1 MPDTTPKPDP
11 KKVQDL
17 EMGRD
22 GADEDGD
29 ISSDPKINRYT
40 SDIQKAP
47 ASNQPTQTT
56 AKVDPTASAPVAP
69 TSSPAQTTTPKS
81 SPGMTSS
88 TTASSVPVINNPT
101 ATPSPAPT
109 KPSTPTT
116 VTKPTPPSNPEAKKK
131 AILGCLG
138 GFGALML
145 IFLVLSFVFLAQTGN
160 GTSPIA
166 KLLGLNEGVFING
179 LITFIHIIFIL
190 VSLTAFVFTM
200 VGLFK
205 ASMARKEEIDIR
217 KAALRSSMIAGITLF
232 LILIIWGFTYVYLD
246 SKRVQI
252 DQEYSQD
259 IVTTPEDTLGL
270 EAPIEVKFDAS
281 NVSIDR
287 NRYQIVSHDWDFGD
301 KTSGT
306 SQITSHIYKEK
317 GTYNVKLVITVKDKN
332 SGKLSTGGEYTTTVS
347 VENLALSAIFKADPQ
362 SGEAPLEVSF
372 DASDSEDPDGTI
384 EKYEWDFT
392 GDGQYKDGTGK
403 TIKHKFE
410 KIGKYQVS
418 LRVTSTTGKSNT
430 TEKEINV
437 EESITPVA
445 VIKIVDEPKSFALGQ
460 SYVFNADESTSPN
473 GNIKKYEWTFS
484 DTPNKPETTKT
495 VSHVFKTPGTFQV
508 NLKVTDEKDKVGEI
522 QKVIN
527 IDAPKGLPKA
537 KITSD
542 PAADSKTGVLTGKA
556 PFTVN
561 FSGKESTDSDN
572 NIVDYKWDFENDGKF
587 DSFGSNVSHTF
598 TEDGSYNVSL
608 SVFDSDKNSG
618 SATMIVKVEPQGV
631 VANLKAD
638 MVEGSVPLTVNFD
651 ASGSSYSKGQISGYK
666 WDFGDGTP
674 VNMGSAKISHKYT
687 AIGNF
692 KVTVTVIGADNIT
705 AEKSLNI
712 NVREI
717 ALSACF
723 VSVFEKGPAPLN
735 TSFDPGCS
743 TGTVTNYSWNFG
755 DGGTSTQ
762 VKPSHTFEK
771 AGTYKVTLEVSDA
784 QNTISK
790 SEVIITVTEK
800 EIN

>member
-1 MPDTTPKPDP
+1 MKI
-11 KKVQDL
+11 QDF
-17 EMGRD
+17 EMGGD
-22 GADEDGD
+22 EVAINHYADDVKKTPAA
-29 ISSDPKINRYT
+29 IV
-40 SDIQKAP
+40 AP
-47 ASNQPTQTT
+47 
-56 AKVDPTASAPVAP
+56 KVDPTAPAPVITAAP
-69 TSSPAQTTTPKS
+69 KPMTPDS
-81 SPGMTSS
+81 
-88 TTASSVPVINNPT
+88 
-101 ATPSPAPT
+101 T
-109 KPSTPTT
+109 KP
-116 VTKPTPPSNPEAKKK
+116 KK

-138 GFGALML
+138 GFASLML
-145 IFLVLSFVFLAQTGN
+145 IFLVLSFIFLAQTGN

-166 KLLGLNEGVFING
+166 KLLGINEGIFING
-179 LITFIHIIFIL
+179 LITFVHIIFI
-190 VSLTAFVFTM
+190 VISLTAFVFTM
-200 VGLFK
+200 VGLFR
-205 ASMARKEEIDIR
+205 ASMTRKEEVDLR
-217 KAALRSSMIAGITLF
+217 KSALRSSLIAGISLF

-252 DQEYSQD
+252 DQKYSQD
-259 IVTTPEDTLGL
+259 IVTTPEQTLGL
-270 EAPIEVKFDAS
+270 TAPIEVKFDAS

-301 KTSGT
+301 KSSGT

-332 SGKLSTGGEYTTTVS
+332 SGKLSTGGEYSTTVS

-372 DASDSEDPDGTI
+372 DAGDSEDPDGTI
-384 EKYEWDFT
+384 EKYEWDLT
-392 GDGQYKDGTGK
+392 GDSLYKDGTGK
-403 TIKHKFE
+403 TLKHKFE

-418 LRVTSTTGKSNT
+418 LRITSTTGKSNT
-430 TEKEINV
+430 SEKEINV
-437 EESITPVA
+437 LESITPVP
-445 VIKIVDEPKSFALGQ
+445 VITIVDEPKSFTLGQ

-495 VSHVFKTPGTFQV
+495 VSHIFKNPGKFQI
-508 NLKVTDEKDKVGEI
+508 NLKVTDEKDKTGESV
-522 QKVIN
+522 KVLS

-542 PAADSKTGVLTGKA
+542 PAADSKSGVLAGKA

-561 FSGKESTDSDN
+561 FSAKESTDSDN
-572 NIVDYKWDFENDGKF
+572 NIIDYKWDFESDDKF
-587 DSFGSNVSHTF
+587 DSFGGNVSHTF
-598 TEDGSYNVSL
+598 TDEGSYNVLL
-608 SVFDSDKNSG
+608 SIFDADKNSG

-638 MVEGSVPLTVNFD
+638 AVDGSVPLTVSFD
-651 ASGSSYSKGQISGYK
+651 ASGSSYGKGQISGYK
-666 WDFGDGTP
+666 WDFGDGSP
-674 VNMGSAKISHKYT
+674 INMGSAKISHKYT
-687 AIGNF
+687 SIGNF
-692 KVTVTVIGADNIT
+692 KVSVTVVGADNLT
-705 AEKSLNI
+705 AAKSLNI

-717 ALSACF
+717 SLSACF
-723 VSVFEKGPAPLN
+723 TSVFEKGPAPLN

-743 TGTVTNYSWNFG
+743 NGTVSSYSWNFG

-771 AGTYKVTLEVSDA
+771 AGSYKVTLEVSDA

-790 SEVIITVTEK
+790 SEVVINVTEK